1 MESLALDSAWGKLES
16 LYKVTDSA
24 SEAEY
29 ISFSWSCSFLLWTI
43 LYFLRN
49 ILIVLYINSSAKQ
62 MVLNIK

>member
-29 ISFSWSCSFLLWTI
+29 INFSWSCSFLLWTI